1 MSKTADVRTEEF
13 ERLKRSE
20 RLFRDVEAI
29 TETGSWEYMVETG
42 DMYWTDQLYAI
53 HEMSPD
59 TDIDKIA
66 DSIQCYMPEDREK
79 IAEAFERCIRE
90 ARPYDMEF
98 RIKTVKNNYRWIRTK
113 TEAIVVNGVVSRVI
127 GTVMDITRYKSLE
140 LNLEKE
146 RTRLGNIIRGTN
158 VGTWEWNVQTG
169 ETVFNERW
177 AEMVGHTLEEI
188 RPVSIKTWMEFAHPD
203 DLKGSNAQL
212 EEHFAGKREYYE
224 FESRMKHKDGHWIW
238 VLDRGRVVSWTEDG
252 KPLWM
257 MGTHQD
263 ITDRKKIEDEILEA
277 KAEAERANMAKS
289 RFLANMSHE
298 IRTPL
303 NGVIG
308 FSELLKSTPLD
319 AVQQQYLDNVT
330 VSGQNLLG
338 IINDILDFSKIEAGM
353 MELDIERVDIITL
366 LESMTGLVNF
376 QAAEKGLE
384 LLLNIDPITPRF
396 IYTDRFRLTQVVTNL
411 MSNAIKFTKA
421 GEVELGVRVMELGDN
436 QARLEF
442 YVRDT
447 GIGIPAHQRD
457 KLFKAFSQADTSTTR
472 RFGGTGLGLVIS
484 QMIVRAFGSDISFES
499 CTQRGSIFSFD
510 IQVETPVHSTSC
522 LYTNPGIR
530 RCLITDDNES
540 SRTILAK
547 KLVQAGIDCVECEG
561 GKEMLKIF
569 ETDRNFDL
577 ILCDYHMPEMDGLEA
592 IRRLKSKL
600 GDDADQ
606 VNFILMH
613 ASSDLCTL
621 HKEADALGI
630 QQLITKPV
638 KSEALFGAMA
648 ETFRN
653 NLPLVQEYPDPFPSE
668 QPGSDSTHI
677 SSILIAEDTPMNM
690 MMIVALLG
698 KLIPEARLIKAVNG
712 MQAVELARSERPDVI
727 LMDIQM
733 PELDGLQATTLIR
746 AEELADGRRPS
757 RIIALTA
764 GAFKEDRDECM
775 NAGMD
780 DYLTKP
786 VDIKR
791 MKAAFKNHPIT
802 LSGDGLLEAVG

>member
-1 MSKTADVRTEEF
+1 MSKTTDVRTEKF

-113 TEAIVVNGVVSRVI
+113 TEAVVVNGVVSRVI

-263 ITDRKKIEDEILEA
+263 I
-277 KAEAERANMAKS
+277 
-289 RFLANMSHE
+289 
-298 IRTPL
+298 
-303 NGVIG
+303 
-308 FSELLKSTPLD
+308 
-319 AVQQQYLDNVT
+319 
-330 VSGQNLLG
+330 
-338 IINDILDFSKIEAGM
+338 
-353 MELDIERVDIITL
+353 
-366 LESMTGLVNF
+366 
-376 QAAEKGLE
+376 
-384 LLLNIDPITPRF
+384 
-396 IYTDRFRLTQVVTNL
+396 TDRFRLTQVVTNL

-547 KLVQAGIDCVECEG
+547 KLVQADIDCVECES

-577 ILCDYHMPEMDGLEA
+577 ILCDFHMPELDGLEA

-648 ETFRN
+648 EIFRN
-653 NLPLVQEYPDPFPSE
+653 NLTLVQDYPDHFPSE

-775 NAGMD
+775 KAGMD

-791 MKAAFKNHPIT
+791 LKAAFKNHPIT